1 MQSTVIIIIIII
13 NVIITQEQVSSF
25 LSDVT
30 NVVI

>member
-1 MQSTVIIIIIII
+1 MQSTVIIIIII